1 MQTTPTSAKFSF
13 IILTVLFF
21 IWGLLTS
28 LNDILVPH
36 LKAVFDLKHGV
47 SPAMIRLFSVDDPYC

>member
-36 LKAVFDLKHGV
+36 LKAVFDLKT
-47 SPAMIRLFSVDDPYC
+47 RL